1 MAQKKRRTQLVKK
14 RKKKSWFSISAPA
27 DFGSRDL
34 GECYLTD
41 KTDLLGRRV
50 RVNMMA
56 VAKTR
61 NPNIRLTFEVTD
73 VKDEKGFTD
82 LIFYNMLPVSIKRMA
97 KKGKTKIGISKTLKS
112 KDGELVIK
120 YIIVTRNKVP
130 SSVSR
135 SINNMS
141 VELIGDEISKKKSS
155 EVFDSVINYSLQK
168 DMKDRLKKI
177 YPVDLFEVRYL
188 KKKEKT
194 QKL

>member
-1 MAQKKRRTQLVKK
+1 MSPT
-14 RKKKSWFSISAPA
+14 
-27 DFGSRDL
+27 DYGSKEL
-34 GECYLTD
+34 GECYLSS
-41 KTDLLGRRV
+41 KEELLGRRV

-61 NPNIRLTFEVTD
+61 NPNIRLTFEVKE
-73 VKDEKGFTD
+73 VKEEKGITD

-97 KKGKTKIGISKTLKS
+97 RKGKTKIGISKTLKS
-112 KDGELVIK
+112 KDGELVVK
-120 YIIVTRNKVP
+120 YVIVTRNKVP

-135 SINNMS
+135 AINNTS
-141 VELIGDEISKKKSS
+141 VSLISKEISKKSS
-155 EVFDSVINYSLQK
+155 SDVFDSVINYSLQK
-168 DMKDRLKKI
+168 DMKDKLKSI